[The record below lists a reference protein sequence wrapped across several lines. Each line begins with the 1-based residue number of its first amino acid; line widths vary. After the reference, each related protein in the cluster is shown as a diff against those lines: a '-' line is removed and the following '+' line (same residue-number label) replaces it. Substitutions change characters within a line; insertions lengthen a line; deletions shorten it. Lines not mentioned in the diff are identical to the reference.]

1 MANIEEARYK
11 VLMTEDGKTLIQAS
25 YAIRNNQRNF
35 LKLKLPEGAVVWS
48 AVLSGKPIRPG
59 QAPDGS
65 LLLPLEKGRSGEK
78 APAFSAELLYLLR
91 GEKWVNNGA
100 VKLNLPVLDLPVSR
114 TGLQS
119 FYPSSYKFT
128 AEQGSFRIQDF
139 QAPLSAALNPQ
150 SASSIAG
157 GSSATGSA
165 TQFPPVSNDV
175 LDVVNTIGDTQALV
189 DKHRAQTQE
198 GKRAGILPIKI
209 FFPELGPSTFLVS
222 ELTAENQA
230 SVISFT
236 YELGKKGGVR

>member
-48 AVLSGKPIRPG
+48 AALSGKPIRPG
-59 QAPDGS
+59 QTPDGS

-78 APAFSAELLYLLR
+78 APAFAAELLYLVR
-91 GEKWVNNGA
+91 GDKWTNNGA
-100 VKLNLPVLDLPVSR
+100 VKLNLPVVDLPVSR

-119 FYPSSYKFT
+119 FYPASYKFT

-139 QAPLSAALNPQ
+139 QAPLSAALN
-150 SASSIAG
+150 

-165 TQFPPVSNDV
+165 TQLPLVSNDV
-175 LDVVNTIGDTQALV
+175 LDLVSNSSNTQALV

-209 FFPELGPSTFLVS
+209 FFPALGPSTFLVS

-230 SVISFT
+230 SIISFT